1 MAFLDRSA
9 YAAIERRLKP
19 TVQAVIDGKLV
30 DAVSGRT
37 FDSYNPANGQKIA
50 EIAGCDE
57 RDVDLAVQAAKRA
70 FEDKRWAGLSPSDR
84 KARLQRLAMLLEAH
98 VDEFAVLETID
109 AGKPIYDTARS
120 DAPGSVESILWTAEA
135 ADKLLDH
142 MTKTGDTNLSMV
154 VREPFGVAAIIVP
167 WNFPLYITVM
177 KSMPA
182 LAAGN
187 SVVIKPA
194 QLTSL
199 TALKLG
205 ALALE
210 AGIPDG
216 VLNVVPGSGSKVG
229 AALARHPDVRVISFT
244 GSTEV
249 GRSLLSHSSETNL
262 KRVLLELGGKC
273 PVVVMPD
280 IDDYDYVADR
290 IVYAAM
296 AHSGLNCTA
305 TARVLIHQDIKEKL
319 TAKILEKCGLWFCG
333 DTLDP
338 RNRMGAM
345 VSEEHMK
352 GVLDYIRIGRE
363 EGADLILGGRQVLEE
378 TGGYFIEPTV
388 FDNMQPWMR
397 ISREEIF
404 GPVMGITPFRS
415 VDEAIALANDTEYGL
430 LASVYSNDLNTVI
443 RLTREICAGTVSVN
457 CYSEG
462 DCASPF
468 GGFKQSGFNCKDKSL
483 WSIEQFTELKSI
495 WMQLRG

>member
-1 MAFLDRSA
+1 M
-9 YAAIERRLKP
+9 
-19 TVQAVIDGKLV
+19 
-30 DAVSGRT
+30 
-37 FDSYNPANGQKIA
+37 
-50 EIAGCDE
+50 
-57 RDVDLAVQAAKRA
+57 
-70 FEDKRWAGLSPSDR
+70 
-84 KARLQRLAMLLEAH
+84 
-98 VDEFAVLETID
+98 
-109 AGKPIYDTARS
+109 
-120 DAPGSVESILWTAEA
+120 
-135 ADKLLDH
+135 
-142 MTKTGDTNLSMV
+142 
-154 VREPFGVAAIIVP
+154 
-167 WNFPLYITVM
+167 
-177 KSMPA
+177 
-182 LAAGN
+182 
-187 SVVIKPA
+187 
-194 QLTSL
+194 
-199 TALKLG
+199 
-205 ALALE
+205 
-210 AGIPDG
+210 
-216 VLNVVPGSGSKVG
+216 
-229 AALARHPDVRVISFT
+229 
-244 GSTEV
+244 
-249 GRSLLSHSSETNL
+249 
-262 KRVLLELGGKC
+262 
-273 PVVVMPD
+273 
-280 IDDYDYVADR
+280 ADR

-363 EGADLILGGRQVLEE
+363 EGADLILGGRRVLEE

-388 FDNMQPWMR
+388 FDHMQPWMR

-404 GPVMGITPFRS
+404 GPVLGITTFRT

-495 WMQLRG
+495 WMQLRGR